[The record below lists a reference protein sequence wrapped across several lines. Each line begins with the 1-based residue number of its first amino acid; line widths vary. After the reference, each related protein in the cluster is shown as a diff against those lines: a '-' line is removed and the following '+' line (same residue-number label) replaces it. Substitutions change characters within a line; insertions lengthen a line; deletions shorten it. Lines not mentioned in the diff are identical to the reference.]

1 MPKARL
7 RWQRGII
14 GGPGDA
20 VKARI
25 VKAGVPCWRLA
36 AQAGVS
42 NPTLSSYLTGRRKS
56 PKTQFRIY
64 LAFRKL
70 TRQRVTLRAFW
81 GPFLSREVA

>member
-1 MPKARL
+1 MSKSRL
-7 RWQRGII
+7 PRQRRII
-14 GGPGDA
+14 RGPRDA

-36 AQAGVS
+36 AQAGIS

-70 TRQRVTLRAFW
+70 TAQRLTLRAFW
-81 GPFLSREVA
+81 GSFLSREVA